1 VVHDPALL
9 DLLDAFPR
17 ESFDGETYRAT
28 RMSLDPL
35 AGSYNGGRWMRRDA
49 AVILYS
55 SLMREGALAEIAFH
69 WGQLTPRPTKEVVVH
84 RLRVR
89 AHRTLRLI
97 RADLSQL
104 GVPEAIYKEIN
115 LSRTQ
120 EIGAAAEFLG
130 CDGLIAPS
138 ARWPCD
144 NLMLF
149 PDRMWHDST
158 LEVVES
164 ESVDWIKWAESAGL
178 LGSIREE

>member
-1 VVHDPALL
+1 
-9 DLLDAFPR
+9 
-17 ESFDGETYRAT
+17 
-28 RMSLDPL
+28 
-35 AGSYNGGRWMRRDA
+35 
-49 AVILYS
+49 
-55 SLMREGALAEIAFH
+55 
-69 WGQLTPRPTKEVVVH
+69 
-84 RLRVR
+84 
-89 AHRTLRLI
+89 
-97 RADLSQL
+97 
-104 GVPEAIYKEIN
+104 VPEVIYKEVN

-149 PDRMWHDST
+149 PDRIAHDST